1 MVETATKNELLGIK
15 VPRFFAENGLAAF
28 NFLQDLQGHLDDPSN
43 NNSNNKKKAS
53 PPSKPTPAPK
63 ATSEPLEVPKT
74 TTTSSS
80 TENGLPPKPAPTTDV
95 RVVTAS
101 TAAGSP
107 RFKNIKAGTVS
118 AVAEESKTESAKD
131 NDSPSVSKRLLSVI
145 CPIDIPM
152 SHHFHRSSSIG
163 SGSSKQNQQQQQQFL
178 SESDWELLS
187 DRASSVCS
195 LSGLTNNNN
204 NGGGAASFVVRGPS
218 GQASVISF
226 NSSTSSHGAGAAG
239 GAVGGAGAAVGA
251 SKSSGGNGN
260 GNGNGGG
267 GIISGFLLHLH
278 QQQHPFRQAQAQQ
291 QHQQQYPNGHPP
303 QLKRTASSSTID
315 SQDNVLGPSGKGVL
329 GVDYVEHIVQPT
341 DTLQGIC
348 IAYHVSASSLRRAN
362 HFTGYSLQLAPKKLL
377 IPLSQQALR
386 TGFIREK
393 ETDSKEHQ
401 LNQFLSHYPE
411 ISYTEAKA

>member
-43 NNSNNKKKAS
+43 NNTSSKKKAS
-53 PPSKPTPAPK
+53 PPSKPAPAPK
-63 ATSEPLEVPKT
+63 ATSESLEVPKT

-80 TENGLPPKPAPTTDV
+80 TENGLPPKPAPPTDV

-107 RFKNIKAGTVS
+107 RFKNNKAGTVS

-131 NDSPSVSKRLLSVI
+131 DDSPSVSKRLLSVI

-152 SHHFHRSSSIG
+152 NHHFHRSSSIG

-195 LSGLTNNNN
+195 LSGLTNNN
-204 NGGGAASFVVRGPS
+204 GGGSASFVVRGPS

-226 NSSTSSHGAGAAG
+226 NSSTSSHGAGGA
-239 GAVGGAGAAVGA
+239 AVGGAGTAVGA

-260 GNGNGGG
+260 GGGG

-278 QQQHPFRQAQAQQ
+278 HQQHPFRQTQPLQQ
-291 QHQQQYPNGHPP
+291 QQQQQQYLNGHPP

-315 SQDNVLGPSGKGVL
+315 SQDNALGPSGKGVL

-401 LNQFLSHYPE
+401 LNHFLSHYPE